1 MTSAPIIRHAQ
12 TSWKV
17 FQGQA
22 VTLTALRESM
32 LMMSG
37 DHRGNITERTV
48 QLYFEHAAT
57 GGFASQPAVPA
68 LTRKWQHLFEP
79 VLRLSES
86 EALRFLADA
95 GECLEL
101 MDELFADHSLS
112 AVTKMVRGASNDMVT
127 HRAAGKLRGW
137 SLNLSV
143 SGTGHYNCIRRELF
157 AEPGDMVLL
166 SPDAMYD
173 YRRAHH
179 ASHWTHDWV
188 YFQPDPKTLDWLNW
202 AEIGPHIYHLK
213 VPDSDFPAIRALFES
228 TLDFDPIADSNSEA
242 LLLNIIEQIFIR
254 CARFSTPADKSLTD
268 RRITNAMDYINNNL
282 EKPFTVEDIAEH
294 VQLSKTQLS
303 TMFKDKTGSTLI
315 SWREERRIAR
325 ASRLLTQTTLQI
337 QEIAEQI
344 GYGDPLYFSRI
355 FSRLVG
361 SSPRI
366 YRQNRQASV
375 MQFDSAARG
384 QSRRH

>member
-1 MTSAPIIRHAQ
+1 MTSAPIIRHAH
-12 TSWKV
+12 TSWKI

-22 VTLTALRESM
+22 VTLPALRESM
-32 LMMSG
+32 LTMSG
-37 DHRGNITERTV
+37 DHRGNITDRTL
-48 QLYFEHAAT
+48 QLFFEYAAA
-57 GGFASQPAVPA
+57 GGFSSQPAVPA
-68 LTRKWQHLFEP
+68 LIRKWKHLFEP

-95 GECLEL
+95 GECLGLMDDL

-112 AVTKMVRGASNDMVT
+112 AVTKMARGASNDLVT
-127 HRAAGKLRGW
+127 HRPAGRLRGW

-173 YRRAHH
+173 YRRAQH

-188 YFQPDPKTLDWLNW
+188 YFQPDPRILDWLNW

-213 VPDSDFPAIRALFES
+213 VPDSDYPAIRALFES

-254 CARFSTPADKSLTD
+254 CARFSTAAGNGPTD
-268 RRITNAMDYINNNL
+268 SRITNAMNYINSNL
-282 EKPFTVEDIAEH
+282 EKSLTVEDIAQH
-294 VQLSKTQLS
+294 AQLSKTQLS
-303 TMFKDKTGSTLI
+303 AMFKDKTGSTLI

-337 QEIAEQI
+337 QEIAMQI
-344 GYGDPLYFSRI
+344 GYEDPLYFSRT

-361 SSPRI
+361 CSPRV
-366 YRQNRQASV
+366 YRQKRQATV
-375 MQFDSAARG
+375 N
-384 QSRRH
+384 

>member
-1 MTSAPIIRHAQ
+1 MTITPIIRHAH
-12 TSWKV
+12 TSWKI

-22 VTLTALRESM
+22 VTLAALRESM
-32 LMMSG
+32 LTMSG
-37 DHRGNITERTV
+37 DHRGNITDRTA
-48 QLYFEHAAT
+48 QLYFEYAAA
-57 GGFASQPAVPA
+57 GGFSSQPEVPA
-68 LTRKWQHLFEP
+68 LIRKWKHLFEP
-79 VLRLSES
+79 VVQLSES
-86 EALRFLADA
+86 EALRFLTDA
-95 GECLEL
+95 GECIELMDDL

-112 AVTKMVRGASNDMVT
+112 AVTKMVRGASNDTVT
-127 HRAAGKLRGW
+127 HRPAGKLRGW

-157 AEPGDMVLL
+157 AGPGDMVLL

-173 YRRAHH
+173 YRRAQH

-188 YFQPDPKTLDWLNW
+188 YFQPDPRILDWLNW

-213 VPDSDFPAIRALFES
+213 LPDSDYPAIRALFES
-228 TLDFDPIADSNSEA
+228 TLDFDPIADSQSEA

-254 CARFSTPADKSLTD
+254 CARLSTTAGNGPTDSRVKNAMNYINSNLEKSLT
-268 RRITNAMDYINNNL
+268 
-282 EKPFTVEDIAEH
+282 VGDIAQH

-303 TMFKDKTGSTLI
+303 TMFKDKTGSTII

-337 QEIAEQI
+337 QEIANQI
-344 GYGDPLYFSRI
+344 GYEDPLYFSRT

-361 SSPRI
+361 CSPRI
-366 YRQNRQASV
+366 YRQNRQV
-375 MQFDSAARG
+375 RVN
-384 QSRRH
+384 

>member
-1 MTSAPIIRHAQ
+1 MIDANIIRHAH

-17 FQGQA
+17 LQGQA
-22 VTLTALRESM
+22 VTLAALRESM
-32 LMMSG
+32 LTMSG
-37 DHRGNITERTV
+37 DHRGNITDRTM
-48 QLYFEHAAT
+48 QLFFEYAAA
-57 GGFASQPAVPA
+57 GGFSSQPAVPA
-68 LTRKWQHLFEP
+68 LIRKWKHLFEP

-95 GECLEL
+95 GECLGLMDDL

-112 AVTKMVRGASNDMVT
+112 AVTKMARGASNDLVT
-127 HRAAGKLRGW
+127 HRPAGRLRGW

-173 YRRAHH
+173 YRRAQH

-188 YFQPDPKTLDWLNW
+188 YFQPDPRILDWLNW

-213 VPDSDFPAIRALFES
+213 VPDSDYPAIRALFES

-254 CARFSTPADKSLTD
+254 CARFPTTAGNDPTDSRVTNAMNYINSNLEKSLT
-268 RRITNAMDYINNNL
+268 
-282 EKPFTVEDIAEH
+282 VENIAQH

-303 TMFKDKTGSTLI
+303 AMFKDKTGSTLI

-337 QEIAEQI
+337 QEIAMQI
-344 GYGDPLYFSRI
+344 GYEDPLYFSRT

-361 SSPRI
+361 CSPRA
-366 YRQNRQASV
+366 YRQKRQATV
-375 MQFDSAARG
+375 N
-384 QSRRH
+384 